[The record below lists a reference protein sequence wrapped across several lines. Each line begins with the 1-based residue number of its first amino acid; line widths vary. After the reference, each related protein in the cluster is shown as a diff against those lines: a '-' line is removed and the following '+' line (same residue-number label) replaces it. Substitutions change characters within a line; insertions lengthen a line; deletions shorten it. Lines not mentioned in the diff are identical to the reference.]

1 MRFKALQQDI
11 FLSRFKHY
19 AAETETSETICKFNQ
34 EQKQH
39 KNSTGVDK
47 LHLLF

>member
-19 AAETETSETICKFNQ
+19 AAETSETICKFNQ
-34 EQKQH
+34 EQ
-39 KNSTGVDK
+39 
-47 LHLLF
+47 